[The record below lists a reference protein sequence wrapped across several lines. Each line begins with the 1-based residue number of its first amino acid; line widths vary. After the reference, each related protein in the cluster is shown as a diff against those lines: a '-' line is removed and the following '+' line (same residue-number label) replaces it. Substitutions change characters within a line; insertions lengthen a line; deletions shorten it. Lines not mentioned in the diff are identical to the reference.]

1 MAKTES
7 KVNPWGSK
15 VAFARKP
22 MDSLPKGRKQ
32 TILCVD
38 YIDDELFAVQIQR
51 RVITVRK
58 NSGISYVRV
67 MGNWREVGKLYG
79 GVLYYEMRSKTVK
92 ATSFDE
98 FIKGLK

>member
-1 MAKTES
+1 MGMLVLVSGGGSALIAGDPWAS
-7 KVNPWGSK
+7 KI
-15 VAFARKP
+15 AFARKP
-22 MDSLPKGRKQ
+22 SEPLPKGRKQ

-79 GVLYYEMRSKTVK
+79 GVLYYEMRSKTVRK
-92 ATSFDE
+92 Y
-98 FIKGLK
+98 